1 MKDIRVSHQRNL
13 RSNWLIFEPGDRF
26 LLGLKNKYAYEI
38 GMIENNKIGNFIKPV
53 IKRTDGG
60 MAICYD
66 ISSLQPLSRI
76 MEVRAV
82 KVDEIRNF
90 IIEIISAVKALEEF
104 LLEASSI
111 TLNPEFIFS
120 DLDFKNF
127 KFIYMPSAEG
137 NIEELNTLL
146 EYILNKMDKDDRDG
160 WKMVYDMLQ
169 ESRKKYFVIY
179 DLERIIDDAK
189 YIENKIEMQSEEVLS
204 EKLSTGI
211 TDSIEGKENKKRQ
224 FNIFSSIFKSNKT
237 KDNEESG
244 ESEYFEKLFEGYEPK
259 GGELCLNEEKKSFRV
274 DEIQSNTVLLTEIKK
289 TENGRWLRDLNG
301 RNDICIAYLPFIIGK
316 QERICDFVLD
326 VEGVSRM
333 HLQFFEQNGE
343 LFAKDLN
350 SRNGT
355 RINGKQL
362 ENEENMRLYNGDEV
376 NICGKKYKLEII
388 K

>member
-90 IIEIISAVKALEEF
+90 IIEIISAIKALEEF

-127 KFIYMPSAEG
+127 KFIYMPSSEG

-169 ESRKKYFVIY
+169 ESRKKDFVIY

-204 EKLSTGI
+204 EKLSTGT

-224 FNIFSSIFKSNKT
+224 FNIFGSIFKSNKT

-259 GGELCLNEEKKSFRV
+259 GGEICLNEEKKSFRV

-376 NICGKKYKLEII
+376 NICGKKYRFEII